1 MHFSMLF
8 WIKKAVYSLFLS
20 IFLRQGITPL
30 RERIT
35 QKMRIIETLVARY
48 LHTDEVGFLIGFTL
62 ALQFHLS
69 HYQPLIVTIK
79 LIHLEGMIT
88 TFHQI
93 AALIDNATLAKL
105 QQMVRLVHRNLL
117 LKLIA
122 GHSAIHRLALNGKVS
137 LLVSCANAHRSP
149 LGRNIA
155 LLDMARRKGGA
166 LVSVA
171 LLDEEFSFYF

>member
-1 MHFSMLF
+1 MLF
-8 WIKKAVYSLFLS
+8 RIKKAVYSLFLS

-30 RERIT
+30 RERIA

-48 LHTDEVGFLIGFTL
+48 LHTDEVGFLIGFAL
-62 ALQFHLS
+62 AFQFHLS
-69 HYQPLIVTIK
+69 HHQPLIVTIK

-105 QQMVRLVHRNLL
+105 QQMLRLVQRNLL

-137 LLVSCANAHRSP
+137 LLVPCANAHRSP